1 MFTFT
6 STYSISL
13 LHLFMKRVQRNCLQ
27 NWEKTVLQKQEMS
40 LEGLSQWERVPPLP
54 FHTPSL
60 SPPHSSPHTFPL
72 PTSLPRC
79 VTLPRMKSWCWRS
92 TRGWTGSGNETRW
105 NFSRDSPTPTYCSEW
120 QHTHAHTHM
129 HTSHTHMHTLT
140 CTHTFTHHTLACTYN
155 VCKQWF
161 GASFTW

>member
-1 MFTFT
+1 MFMFTA
-6 STYSISL
+6 TYSISL

-40 LEGLSQWERVPPLP
+40 LEGLSQWEREFHLSLFTPPLP
-54 FHTPSL
+54 HPLTLLHTHSPFQPL
-60 SPPHSSPHTFPL
+60 SQGASHCHGWNHGVEDQQEDERGPETKRGG
-72 PTSLPRC
+72 TSQE
-79 VTLPRMKSWCWRS
+79 TLPPQH
-92 TRGWTGSGNETRW
+92 TAVSGN
-105 NFSRDSPTPTYCSEW
+105 TP
-120 QHTHAHTHM
+120 M
-129 HTSHTHMHTLT
+129 HTLTCTHHTLT

>member
-1 MFTFT
+1 MFMFT

-40 LEGLSQWERVPPLP
+40 LEGLSQREREFHLSLFTPPLP
-54 FHTPSL
+54 HPLTLLHTHSPFQPL
-60 SPPHSSPHTFPL
+60 SQGASHCHGWNHGVEDQQEDERGPETKRGG
-72 PTSLPRC
+72 TSQE
-79 VTLPRMKSWCWRS
+79 TLPPQH
-92 TRGWTGSGNETRW
+92 TAVSGN
-105 NFSRDSPTPTYCSEW
+105 TP
-120 QHTHAHTHM
+120 M
-129 HTSHTHMHTLT
+129 HTLTCTHHTLT